1 MEYVRED
8 EKTSLQLALILG
20 SVMAMDFMIV
30 YLSIFE
36 YWTEDLGGS
45 MHAFGLVFACYD
57 LTQLVFL
64 PIFGVIVKRVGF
76 RSIYIAS
83 LVFNIIGNILYST
96 ALNGDP
102 DTATTRFVMGRLIA
116 GIGSACYVLILGQ
129 LVMVVPTAHR
139 GEGFVTFRMYTFF
152 GRFSGPLI
160 GYLLLYIPESSLGQL
175 KFDGKTL
182 PGWVVVI
189 LDIVLLA
196 GFCSKYFKD
205 PSNGNTPLLEDEEE
219 EEEEEENQQQQQQK
233 NNMTDLA
240 FSTKRDLA
248 TIVCANFLLLFGFWS
263 IFGQMMPIT
272 MIRFNEG
279 VKSASTVYGVCGLG
293 FYLSSVAYKRIARE
307 KLFSEG
313 SLACIGTCI
322 AAAACC
328 LLFQYSSDYDTDKS
342 HMWMWYLGC
351 GLTVFGFSMAS
362 STTAAL
368 YSIVVDETSM
378 LMPLLALLA
387 VSSALGRFAGPS
399 FSSLLLH
406 FDAVNG
412 TLPCDREHL
421 GNCSLQPSSVN
432 TLVGMVTGFMVVVCV
447 VAGLVYR
454 RISSDRDAKLG
465 VSELN

>member
-196 GFCSKYFKD
+196 GFCSKYFK
-205 PSNGNTPLLEDEEE
+205 
-219 EEEEEENQQQQQQK
+219 
-233 NNMTDLA
+233 
-240 FSTKRDLA
+240 
-248 TIVCANFLLLFGFWS
+248 
-263 IFGQMMPIT
+263 
-272 MIRFNEG
+272 
-279 VKSASTVYGVCGLG
+279 
-293 FYLSSVAYKRIARE
+293 
-307 KLFSEG
+307 
-313 SLACIGTCI
+313 
-322 AAAACC
+322 
-328 LLFQYSSDYDTDKS
+328 
-342 HMWMWYLGC
+342 
-351 GLTVFGFSMAS
+351 
-362 STTAAL
+362 
-368 YSIVVDETSM
+368 
-378 LMPLLALLA
+378 
-387 VSSALGRFAGPS
+387 
-399 FSSLLLH
+399 
-406 FDAVNG
+406 
-412 TLPCDREHL
+412 TLPMGTHPFSKTKKKKKKKKKTNNNNNKR
-421 GNCSLQPSSVN
+421 
-432 TLVGMVTGFMVVVCV
+432 TT
-447 VAGLVYR
+447 
-454 RISSDRDAKLG
+454 
-465 VSELN
+465 